1 MYAHPMSY
9 AFRARFRMPG
19 RARLSATGNEV
30 SLSECEDVRLVAGP
44 EEEPLNDAEWVFV
57 IGRGYESEEMA
68 EQAAARW
75 RGYVERGF
83 ARASIPADFDAPT
96 GVLTYV
102 GEQICEEQTG
112 ERVLNETA
120 LNVFDEDPW
129 PRFARVGP
137 AGVVVGRN
145 FAVVLGAIKAAAD
158 RDLCVPEQE
167 ALAYN
172 LFSASFSQP
181 QEDARFMML
190 MMAIETLINL
200 QPRAPEVQA
209 HVDNL
214 ISLTREADLPANE
227 RQSILGTLKW
237 LYDESISQ
245 GGRRLAGKLGDQLY
259 ADESPERFF
268 TSCYSIRSGLAHG
281 HHPRPSVDGRVAALE
296 TFVADLLS
304 AELLDA
310 VDIHALA

>member
-1 MYAHPMSY
+1 M
-9 AFRARFRMPG
+9 
-19 RARLSATGNEV
+19 
-30 SLSECEDVRLVAGP
+30 
-44 EEEPLNDAEWVFV
+44 
-57 IGRGYESEEMA
+57 
-68 EQAAARW
+68 
-75 RGYVERGF
+75 
-83 ARASIPADFDAPT
+83 
-96 GVLTYV
+96 
-102 GEQICEEQTG
+102 CEEQTG
-112 ERVLNETA
+112 ERVLNEAA

-137 AGVVVGRN
+137 ASGVVGRN
-145 FAVVLGAIKAAAD
+145 FVVVLGAIKAAAE
-158 RDLCVPEQE
+158 RDLRVPEQE

-190 MMAIETLINL
+190 MMATETLINL
-200 QPRAPEVQA
+200 QPRTPEVQA

-214 ISLTREADLPANE
+214 IALTREADLPANE

-237 LYDESISQ
+237 LHDESISQ
-245 GGRRLAGKLGDQLY
+245 GGRRLARKLGNRLY

-304 AELLDA
+304 AELLDT
-310 VDIHALA
+310 VDIHAFAREDNSDDGSSRG

>member
-1 MYAHPMSY
+1 
-9 AFRARFRMPG
+9 
-19 RARLSATGNEV
+19 
-30 SLSECEDVRLVAGP
+30 VAGL
-44 EEEPLNDAEWVFV
+44 EEQPLNDADWVFMV
-57 IGRGYESEEMA
+57 GRGYESEEVA
-68 EQAAARW
+68 AQAAARW

-83 ARASIPADFDAPT
+83 ARVSVPADFDART
-96 GVLTYV
+96 GVLTSV
-102 GEQICEEQTG
+102 GQQMYEEQTG

-129 PRFARVGP
+129 PRFVRVGP
-137 AGVVVGRN
+137 VSAVVGRS
-145 FAVVLGAIKAAAD
+145 FAVVLGAIKAAAE
-158 RDLCVPEQE
+158 RDLRVPEQE

-190 MMAIETLINL
+190 MMAAETLINL

-209 HVDNL
+209 HVDDL
-214 ISLTREADLPANE
+214 MALTRKADLPANE

-237 LYDESISQ
+237 LYDESINQ
-245 GGRRLAGKLGDQLY
+245 GGRRLAERLGNRRY

-268 TSCYSIRSGLAHG
+268 TSCYSIRSGLVHG
-281 HHPRPSVDGRVAALE
+281 NHPRPSVDGRVAALE

-304 AELLDA
+304 VELLDA
-310 VDIHALA
+310 VDIYALAREANSDDDSSRG